1 MGKIIYGGGMI
12 VWFLIIGALSLMG
25 WLDGFGLPRL
35 FVFLG
40 LLIVGWALIVFI
52 IAPFLI
58 SWLENRNKIR

>member
-1 MGKIIYGGGMI
+1 MGKIIFGGGMI